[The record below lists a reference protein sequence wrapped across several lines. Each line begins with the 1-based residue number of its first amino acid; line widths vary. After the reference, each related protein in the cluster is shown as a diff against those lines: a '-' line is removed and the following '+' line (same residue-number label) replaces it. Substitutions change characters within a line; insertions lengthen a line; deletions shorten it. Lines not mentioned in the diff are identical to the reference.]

1 MGAVV
6 QARRRWAT
14 PYGAKRRSAA
24 GRPGAVRR
32 REAVAFTCGAMMT
45 CGRVE
50 VMAMAVYGWMAEEA
64 LAAGDGQGKIRGRAY
79 ARTTRADAQPGMRRA

>member
-14 PYGAKRRSAA
+14 PYGAKRRSAT
-24 GRPGAVRR
+24 GRSGEVRR

-45 CGRVE
+45 CGRAE
-50 VMAMAVYGWMAEEA
+50 VRAVAVYGWMEEEA
-64 LAAGDGQGKIRGRAY
+64 LAAGDGQGKTRGRAY
-79 ARTTRADAQPGMRRA
+79 ARMTRADARPGMRRA

>member
-1 MGAVV
+1 MV

-24 GRPGAVRR
+24 GRSGAVRR

-45 CGRVE
+45 CGRAE
-50 VMAMAVYGWMAEEA
+50 VMAVAVYGWMVEEA
-64 LAAGDGQGKIRGRAY
+64 LAAGDGQGKTRGRAY
-79 ARTTRADAQPGMRRA
+79 ARMTRADARPGMRRA